1 MLLCRFVFFCYFG
14 FGMKKIETSWGWKFL
29 SSSKAIQGKIIL
41 EITFFT
47 TTKIPSH
54 LPSSMLVHT
63 CGLLCSLCHLVKHQQ
78 NQNLYMT
85 KCSCSIKPSYFSQK
99 RYLKATRP
107 TCFPFWGWGAPVGLC
122 KHLCMYVSVCICEFP
137 YGTSFPLLATQETLF
152 SDLGFFFRF
161 DVQEV
166 LGGDW
171 NPILAWGFKSSLYQH
186 FNPFLEKDGSE
197 KKHF

>member
-1 MLLCRFVFFCYFG
+1 M
-14 FGMKKIETSWGWKFL
+14 
-29 SSSKAIQGKIIL
+29 
-41 EITFFT
+41 
-47 TTKIPSH
+47 
-54 LPSSMLVHT
+54 
-63 CGLLCSLCHLVKHQQ
+63 
-78 NQNLYMT
+78 
-85 KCSCSIKPSYFSQK
+85 
-99 RYLKATRP
+99 
-107 TCFPFWGWGAPVGLC
+107 PVGLC

-137 YGTSFPLLATQETLF
+137 YRTSSPLLATQETLF

-171 NPILAWGFKSSLYQH
+171 NPILAWGFKSSLYRH